1 LHGYPQEPAKE
12 KTMISHSVRVAAL
25 VAALIAVPGLHAAE
39 VAGVKID
46 ERIKVGSNELLL
58 NGAGLRTKVFI
69 KVYVGALYATQKAST
84 ATALLEAVSPRRMS
98 LRLLRDLDAD
108 ALYGALR
115 DGLMDNNSEAE
126 LLALKAPVD
135 QFADLIKKIA
145 NVRSGD
151 TVAIDFTSDGVGV
164 SLNGEARGKVSNTA
178 FARALLKV
186 WLGDNPVDASLKK
199 ALLGS

>member
-1 LHGYPQEPAKE
+1 
-12 KTMISHSVRVAAL
+12 MISHSVQVAAL
-25 VAALIAVPGLHAAE
+25 VAALLAVPGLHAAE

-46 ERIKVGSNELLL
+46 EQIKIGSNELVL

-69 KVYVGALYATQKAST
+69 KVYVGALYVTQKAST
-84 ATALLEAVSPRRMS
+84 ATDLLDASSPRRMS

-108 ALYGALR
+108 SLYGALR
-115 DGLMDNNSEAE
+115 DGLKDNNSEAE

-135 QFADLIKKIA
+135 QFAELMKKIGNA
-145 NVRSGD
+145 RSGD
-151 TVAIDFTSDGVGV
+151 TVAIDFTADGVGV
-164 SLNGEARGKVSNTA
+164 SLNGEARGKVSNPA